1 MIETKDNKKL
11 RNNTPEQ
18 TMKKLKKS
26 INSLNTRPLTI
37 KQRKFVD
44 EVVKSGNA
52 TQAVK
57 KAGYKHK
64 NTHVAESIGSEN
76 LRKPE
81 IKAEIE
87 DRLETAKKIIYWLA
101 TGAEKEETRLR
112 AAQDII
118 DRGEWKATQII
129 KQTTVNLTPEEIEKM
144 DINSLLGLIK
154 K

>member
-1 MIETKDNKKL
+1 MVKKETKQIKK
-11 RNNTPEQ
+11 
-18 TMKKLKKS
+18 
-26 INSLNTRPLTI
+26 RPLTI

-52 TQAVK
+52 TEAVK
-57 KAGYKHK
+57 KAGYKIK
-64 NTHVAESIGSEN
+64 NRHVAESIGSEN
-76 LRKPE
+76 LWKPE

-87 DRLETAKKIIYWLA
+87 DRLKVAKDIIYWLA
-101 TGAEKEETRLR
+101 TTAEKEETRLR

-144 DINSLLGLIK
+144 DMNSLLGLIK